1 MSQYFFFRFPQ
12 GAPLAPSQPVTAD
25 AVAQMDASG
34 YFFKISRIS
43 AFLFF
48 HE

>member
-12 GAPLAPSQPVTAD
+12 SASPAPSQPVTAN
-25 AVAQMDASG
+25 AVAQMDAPG
-34 YFFKISRIS
+34 YFFKISRIL